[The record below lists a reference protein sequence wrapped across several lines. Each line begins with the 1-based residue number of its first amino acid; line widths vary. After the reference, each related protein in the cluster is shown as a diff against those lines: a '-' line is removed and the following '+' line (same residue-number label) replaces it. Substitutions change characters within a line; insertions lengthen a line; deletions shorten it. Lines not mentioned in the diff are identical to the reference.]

1 MMRSKTLNE
10 GRRVGHRHRAIIW
23 YREQLI
29 CCHGDSVLVDTVK
42 MGVIRQ
48 AQEVELSVRQVFP
61 ENYREGTGANLIL
74 YIQYTHMH
82 ARTHTQSVRGRKV
95 NIVVI
100 H

>member
-29 CCHGDSVLVDTVK
+29 RCHGDSVLVDTVK